1 MQQISLEKCFPFS
14 LKFGPLQQWQGW
26 QKIFLQNLQKYSR
39 WQKIIKLDG
48 IFDFGWEIIMKKK
61 Q

>member
-1 MQQISLEKCFPFS
+1 MFS